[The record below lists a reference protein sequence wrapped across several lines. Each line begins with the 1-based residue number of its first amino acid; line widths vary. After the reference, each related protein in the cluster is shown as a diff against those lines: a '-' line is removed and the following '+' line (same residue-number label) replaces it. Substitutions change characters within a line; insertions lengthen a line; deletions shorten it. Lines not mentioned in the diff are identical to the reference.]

1 MSVSL
6 PIAVDA
12 MGGDFAPEPEVFGAI
27 EAVDAGIGP
36 VVLFGAE
43 ARVESV
49 LGARGISRS
58 APGLEVVNADSVVTM
73 DDHPAEVLRNKRDSS
88 LALAFDSARA
98 GRSGGVVSAGN
109 SGAMMAFA
117 VRTLGRL
124 PGVDRPAIACPYPT
138 KKGVAVLCDAG
149 ANTECRPLQLA
160 QFGVMGAA
168 YARLILGAK
177 RPRVAVLSNGSEG
190 VKGTALTREASE
202 MLQGA
207 RTDAFDFAG
216 YVEGRDV
223 VEGEIDVV
231 VTDGFTGNVTLKV
244 IEGVGMAV
252 TEILKGEVK
261 KRTFAKAGAL
271 LMKPALLSMKARF
284 DYAQYGGAPL
294 VGVDGVAIVCHGGSP
309 ARAIRNAIRVA
320 RGFVNQ
326 KVGDEIVRV
335 LRETGLGR

>member
-1 MSVSL
+1 
-6 PIAVDA
+6 
-12 MGGDFAPEPEVFGAI
+12 
-27 EAVDAGIGP
+27 
-36 VVLFGAE
+36 
-43 ARVESV
+43 
-49 LGARGISRS
+49 
-58 APGLEVVNADSVVTM
+58 
-73 DDHPAEVLRNKRDSS
+73 
-88 LALAFDSARA
+88 
-98 GRSGGVVSAGN
+98 
-109 SGAMMAFA
+109 MMAFA

-160 QFGVMGAA
+160 QFGVMGAT

-177 RPRVAVLSNGSEG
+177 RPRVGILSNGSEE
-190 VKGTALTREASE
+190 VKGTALTREASD
-202 MLQGA
+202 LLRGVK
-207 RTDAFDFAG
+207 TDAFEFAG
-216 YVEGRDV
+216 YIEGRDV

-252 TEILKGEVK
+252 TEILKTEVM
-261 KRTFAKAGAL
+261 KRTLAKAGAV
-271 LMKPALLSMKARF
+271 LMKPALASMKARF

-294 VGVDGVAIVCHGGSP
+294 VGVNGVAIVCHGGSP

-335 LRETGLGR
+335 LKETGLGR